1 MKDNSPGQTRNEC
14 RPGYDVINESSL
26 FPSDGERV
34 GVRGPG
40 TAKFRRRFL
49 EQELLEVSAVAIPAN
64 PSALALGLKS
74 GAVEKSDMRDVVDL
88 FRSTLDR
95 ESLSPSS
102 SAPVSNR
109 LAQMLLMLQTINRVL
124 KS

>member
-1 MKDNSPGQTRNEC
+1 VAELGTHW
-14 RPGYDVINESSL
+14 
-26 FPSDGERV
+26 V

-64 PSALALGLKS
+64 PNALALALKS
-74 GAVEKSDMRDVVDL
+74 GAVEKSDIKELSDVLRLTLEEKEAFHRD
-88 FRSTLDR
+88 SN
-95 ESLSPSS
+95 ENSLSAGVALS
-102 SAPVSNR
+102 SAS
-109 LAQMLLMLQTINRVL
+109 ASFSHLLPILKTINAVL